1 MKLFRIQDPFILTIF
16 GASGDLAK
24 EKIFPALY
32 SLMEQKR
39 FPADFWIV
47 GYARTEKD
55 VKTFRKEFEESVIKK
70 SKEEIDKNILNKL
83 LDHVFYFT
91 GKYDEKE
98 SFIEFQKYHRELTKG
113 KKAMHM
119 AYFSVPPQAF
129 KSIIQN
135 LGETKKTGDDVRLII
150 EKPFGED
157 TASATDLFHFIA
169 RYFTE
174 AEVYLLDHYLGKS
187 VVQSILHLRECNRIL
202 NTLLDGDDIANIQI
216 TAFENAG
223 VNSRIGYFDQVGL
236 TKDMIQSHLLQV
248 LALITMSIPVTD
260 TAESLHREKYNI
272 LSSLSFTPNPKNIVI
287 GQYESYCQKRDV
299 DRCSPTETFSA
310 VRLFIDRQSWYNV
323 PIYIRTGKMLKKK
336 KTSIVIEFKK
346 FAFQPKEDPANL
358 LVIELYPEEKMS
370 LKLITKNGIGE
381 TENKA
386 ITTSDSL
393 ACSGDDCLP
402 EHGLLLLD
410 VVRGRK
416 THFLSFPQIIA
427 AWQVTEKM
435 LKTMKKMKPEIYKDG
450 STGPDSQNNLTAMDK
465 FFWHEL

>member
-1 MKLFRIQDPFILTIF
+1 MKLYRIQEPFILTIF

-39 FPADFWIV
+39 FSEHFWII

-55 VKTFRKEFEESVIKK
+55 MQTFRKEFEQSVKEK
-70 SKEEIDKNILNKL
+70 SKDEIDQNILSKL
-83 LDHVFYFT
+83 LEHVFYFT
-91 GKYDEKE
+91 GQYDQKE
-98 SFIEFQKYHRELTKG
+98 SFDKFQKYHRDLTKG
-113 KKAMHM
+113 KKVTHL
-119 AYFSVPPQAF
+119 AYFSVPPTAF
-129 KSIIQN
+129 QPIIKN
-135 LGETKKTGDDVRLII
+135 LGETKKPGDDIRLII

-157 TASATDLFHFIA
+157 TASATELFHFIA
-169 RYFTE
+169 RYFDE
-174 AEVYLLDHYLGKS
+174 EQVYLLDHYLGKS

-216 TAFENAG
+216 TAFENVG
-223 VNSRIGYFDQVGL
+223 VNSRIGYFDKVGL
-236 TKDMIQSHLLQV
+236 IKDMIQSHLLQV
-248 LALITMSIPVTD
+248 LALITMAIPVTE

-287 GQYESYCQKRDV
+287 GQYESYCHKQGV
-299 DRCSPTETFSA
+299 GECSPTETFAA
-310 VRLFIDRQSWYNV
+310 VRLFIDRQSWFNV

-336 KTSIVIEFKK
+336 KTTIVIEFKK
-346 FAFQPKEDPANL
+346 FAFQAKEDPANL

-370 LKLITKNGIGE
+370 LKLITKNGVGE
-381 TENKA
+381 MENKV

-416 THFLSFPQIIA
+416 IHFLSFPQIIA

-435 LKTMKKMKPEIYKDG
+435 LKAAKKMKPEIYKDG
-450 STGPDSQNNLTAMDK
+450 GTGPDSQNNLTAMDK
-465 FFWHEL
+465 FTWHEL

>member
-1 MKLFRIQDPFILTIF
+1 VKLYRIQEPFILSIF

-39 FPADFWIV
+39 FPTDFWII
-47 GYARTEKD
+47 GYARTKKD
-55 VKTFRKEFEESVIKK
+55 IQTFRQEFEQSVIQKNK
-70 SKEEIDKNILNKL
+70 HDIDKNILNKL

-91 GKYDEKE
+91 GQYDQKE
-98 SFIEFQKYHRELTKG
+98 SFIEFQKYHRKLTKD
-113 KKAMHM
+113 KKIMHM

-129 KSIIQN
+129 KPIIQN
-135 LGETKKTGDDVRLII
+135 LGETKKSGDDVRLII

-169 RYFTE
+169 GYFQE
-174 AEVYLLDHYLGKS
+174 EKVYLLDHYLGKS
-187 VVQSILHLRECNRIL
+187 VVQSILHLRESNRIL
-202 NTLLDGDDIANIQI
+202 NTLLVGDDIANIQI
-216 TAFENAG
+216 TAFESAG

-248 LALITMSIPVTD
+248 LALITMAIPVTD

-287 GQYESYCQKRDV
+287 GQYQSYCQKRDV
-299 DRCSPTETFSA
+299 DSCSPTETFSA
-310 VRLFIDRQSWYNV
+310 VRLFIDRQNWYNV

-358 LVIELYPEEKMS
+358 LVIELHPIEKMS

-410 VVRGRK
+410 IVRGRK
-416 THFLSFPQIIA
+416 THFLNFPQIIA

-435 LKTMKKMKPEIYKDG
+435 IKTMKKMKPEIYKDG

-465 FFWHEL
+465 FTWHEL